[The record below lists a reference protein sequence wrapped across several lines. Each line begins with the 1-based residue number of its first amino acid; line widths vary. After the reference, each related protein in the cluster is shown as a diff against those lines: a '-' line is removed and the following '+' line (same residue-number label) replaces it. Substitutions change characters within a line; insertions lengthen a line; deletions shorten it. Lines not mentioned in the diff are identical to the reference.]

1 MIAVRE
7 GSYKVSEYEVRL
19 RTRIWVMG
27 TVQCALRAN
36 VSTTLRES
44 VRNLKVQLEDQD
56 KLQQKWWENIRKQRA
71 VTKQKEAQLAAA
83 RA

>member
-44 VRNLKVQLEDQD
+44 VRNLKVQLEAVALLD
-56 KLQQKWWENIRKQRA
+56 IRTRCEGKGRGSPI
-71 VTKQKEAQLAAA
+71 VNYVLYDLVL
-83 RA
+83 